1 MGVHGW
7 SMSETDPPAEMALI
21 EERRKAIRPTM
32 SVRKAAS
39 AAHISEGR
47 WRSLAKGVHQV
58 SKGNA
63 IPTRAPADTLAR
75 MAKVVGATPDQ
86 LREAGRD
93 DAAEEMLRADSDP
106 AHIGAPLEPLPD
118 ATAEVVERSWSDVHA
133 LVEAVQELDVAPSQL
148 VMATRQIIFVMSG
161 FLIMR
166 ILDSADPRAHEH
178 LLARVYRERDQ
189 WDQELAADK
198 SPPSWLRRS
207 DETAEESAAT
217 VVNDWSPKEEE
228 NAVETTQEPDAP
240 GKAPQS
246 KNAGAGDPREEDY
259 DLAARDTGGI
269 SEGEQTRR
277 DMDQQG
283 EAPDPDGPED
293 GA

>member
-1 MGVHGW
+1 
-7 SMSETDPPAEMALI
+7 MSEPTQPPEAQLL
-21 EERRKAIRPTM
+21 ERLRTGHRPKL
-32 SVRKAAS
+32 SVRS
-39 AAHISEGR
+39 AADQAGMSDAR
-47 WRSLAKGVHQV
+47 WRQIAKGFKYEAGGIRVP
-58 SKGNA
+58 A
-63 IPTRAPADTLAR
+63 RAPADTLAR

-259 DLAARDTGGI
+259 DLAARDTGGV

-283 EAPDPDGPED
+283 EAPDPEGPED